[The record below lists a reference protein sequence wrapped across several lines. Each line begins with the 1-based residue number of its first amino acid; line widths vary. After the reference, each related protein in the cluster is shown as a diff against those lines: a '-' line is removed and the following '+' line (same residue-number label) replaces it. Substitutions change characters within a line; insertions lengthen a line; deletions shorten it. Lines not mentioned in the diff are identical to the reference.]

1 MHAYVVT
8 VERRL
13 LFGRQDL
20 TKEAIDEEIEVTMVT
35 DLQEKQTAESRAIQ
49 SLLDKQVSG
58 GKM

>member
-1 MHAYVVT
+1 
-8 VERRL
+8 
-13 LFGRQDL
+13 L